1 MSRYEKAINALNEYQ
16 HGSMSADTFLREY
29 GYIAIDALHKAD
41 MELQHEK
48 AK

>member
-16 HGSMSADTFLREY
+16 HGNMSADTFLREY

-41 MELQHEK
+41 MELRNETK
-48 AK
+48 

>member
-16 HGSMSADTFLREY
+16 HGNMSADTFLREY
-29 GYIAIDALHKAD
+29 GYIAIDALHKCD
-41 MELQHEK
+41 MEQQHEK